1 MKRIFIFAFA
11 VLLLLALTACGTGAG
26 PVKEPESTP
35 TLTPEP
41 TPQATSVPEPAP
53 QQAVEPPTP
62 MGWASDEFM
71 AAGINKV
78 RGNPAAFKEF
88 FMAYLEEN
96 AASIVAP
103 INFSQTD
110 IGRLL
115 NISLTEEPQTVGE
128 NRILITY
135 DQAANEEAGI
145 KTDGGIFLDC
155 MALLPAE
162 QIPDSLLAFD
172 KFITIMATPETE
184 FYYEADIPG
193 IRWIIDV
200 ICVDMVSGETRREP
214 FDGGSPPYVGFL
226 APGGKYIS
234 GGFPLYQ
241 AVEYTL
247 LLAETES
254 GQPLPAPIPPPPAMS
269 VSSPGDIDGEIA
281 DEYALRGEQQENG
294 VPTRSLPLIIENA
307 PEGTVCFA
315 LVMLDDMANGFV
327 HWTAVNFTAAE
338 LPANAS
344 IDNAADMVQGLNDFG
359 RLGYGGP
366 APTNEEFHSYSIIVY
381 ALDARL
387 PLANGFSQDEFDKV
401 YYEHV
406 LDQSTLNIMYFN

>member
-11 VLLLLALTACGTGAG
+11 VLLLLALTACGTDAG
-26 PVKEPESTP
+26 PVTEPESTP

-41 TPQATSVPEPAP
+41 TPHATSVPEPAP
-53 QQAVEPPTP
+53 QKAAEPPTP

-71 AAGINKV
+71 AEGLNKV
-78 RGNPAAFKEF
+78 RGNPAAFGEF
-88 FMAYLEEN
+88 FRVYLKEN
-96 AASIVAP
+96 SASIVAP
-103 INFSQTD
+103 INFRQTD
-110 IGRLL
+110 VGRLL
-115 NISLTEEPQTVGE
+115 DVPLTEKPQAVGE
-128 NRILITY
+128 NKILIIYT
-135 DQAANEEAGI
+135 QAANEEAGI
-145 KTDGGIFLDC
+145 KADAGIFLDC

-162 QIPDSLLAFD
+162 QIPDSLLACD
-172 KFITIMATPETE
+172 KLITITATPETA
-184 FYYEADIPG
+184 FYYGDDIPG

-200 ICVDMVSGETRREP
+200 SCADMVSGETRSEP

-226 APGGKYIS
+226 APGDKYIS

-241 AVEYTL
+241 AVEYVL

-269 VSSPGDIDGEIA
+269 VSSPGEIDGEIV

-307 PEGTVCFA
+307 PEDTVCFA
-315 LVMLDDMANGFV
+315 LVMVDDMANGFV
-327 HWTAVNFTAAE
+327 HWLAANFTAAE

-344 IDNAADMVQGLNDFG
+344 IDNAADMVQGVNDFG

-381 ALDARL
+381 ALDAKL